1 MGGIDDRLCIGG
13 FMINLLSTFTN
24 TNAVAFP
31 DTEAVNSSGGAATD
45 GTEFIAPLV
54 NDGIWGWMQAL
65 LDYTGQTP
73 NGITE
78 APGASQILESL
89 RRFETPG
96 KIIAACWNDD
106 PATLGIRALLLTGQG
121 ILRANYTEL
130 DALVYVGDGNNPS
143 AAVFY
148 HADDAGGA
156 VRNTAGVYLILP
168 DARGRVV
175 RGLDLTGSVDP
186 DGASRELGDFQGHA
200 FMDHQHISGGFIQ
213 NTDANVNVWGYK
225 TSNPAGQETASEF
238 VTGGTE
244 GGEKLTAVSPASEAT
259 LAAMTNEIIINDPET
274 DDDESRMIN
283 VAANLAITY

>member
-1 MGGIDDRLCIGG
+1 
-13 FMINLLSTFTN
+13 MINLLSTFTN

-45 GTEFIAPLV
+45 GTEFIAPMV

-143 AAVFY
+143 AAAFY

-156 VRNTAGVYLILP
+156 ARNTAGVYLILP

-186 DGASRELGDFQGHA
+186 DGASRELGDLQGSAMWGHWHLFEFEPNSTADNSGA
-200 FMDHQHISGGFIQ
+200 FNYDNLPGVPTGSKSDRV
-213 NTDANVNVWGYK
+213 TDILSDGVN
-225 TSNPAGQETASEF
+225 
-238 VTGGTE
+238 GTPD
-244 GGEKLTAVSPASEAT
+244 LSS
-259 LAAMTNEIIINDPET
+259 
-274 DDDESRMIN
+274 ESRMIN
-283 VAANLAITY
+283 LAANLAITY